1 MASSIASSGTAVRIL
16 LPVDGNDATKE
27 PVVAASDETMSR
39 EATGGLTVLVVEDE
53 LPVRR
58 FAARALG
65 KRGYEVIEA
74 ENGDV
79 ALEILDDMALEVD
92 LVLSDVMMP
101 GMDGAT
107 LLREVK
113 ARRPAVKIIM
123 ISGYGENILQGIL
136 DQHHGIQFLPKPFT
150 LDELVAAVEAAFD

>member
-1 MASSIASSGTAVRIL
+1 M
-16 LPVDGNDATKE
+16 LPVIDHDMIDANSGDSVGTQSMTE
-27 PVVAASDETMSR
+27 DAA
-39 EATGGLTVLVVEDE
+39 EAVTVLVVEDE

-58 FAARALG
+58 FAVRALG
-65 KRGYEVIEA
+65 KRGYRVIEA

-79 ALEILDDMALEVD
+79 ALEILDDPSTEID

-107 LLREVK
+107 LLREVR
-113 ARRPAVKIIM
+113 ARRPKAKVIM

-136 DQHHGIQFLPKPFT
+136 DQYEGVRFLPKPFT
-150 LDELVAAVEAAFD
+150 LDELIATVEETLG

>member
-1 MASSIASSGTAVRIL
+1 MRVMLPIVGRDDADEKPDDTVNTQPMTGTTA
-16 LPVDGNDATKE
+16 AT
-27 PVVAASDETMSR
+27 
-39 EATGGLTVLVVEDE
+39 LTVLVAEDE

-65 KRGYEVIEA
+65 KRGYDVVEA

-79 ALEILDDMALEVD
+79 ALEILDNLAMEVD

-107 LLREVK
+107 LLREIR
-113 ARRPAVKIIM
+113 ARRPRAKIIM

-136 DQHHGIQFLPKPFT
+136 TNMKGSSSCPSLSR
-150 LDELVAAVEAAFD
+150 